1 MSAKSKC
8 GQEPFLK
15 VLVSDDGN
23 VNKVLVM
30 GDTVHLCETDN
41 MKDGFLLLLSFYWL
55 MNLNYP
61 PEYAQFLGLLQVLC
75 LRIDFPQKLRSAS
88 FDRFRETIA
97 F

>member
-41 MKDGFLLLLSFYWL
+41 MKDGFLLLL
-55 MNLNYP
+55 
-61 PEYAQFLGLLQVLC
+61 
-75 LRIDFPQKLRSAS
+75 
-88 FDRFRETIA
+88 
-97 F
+97 